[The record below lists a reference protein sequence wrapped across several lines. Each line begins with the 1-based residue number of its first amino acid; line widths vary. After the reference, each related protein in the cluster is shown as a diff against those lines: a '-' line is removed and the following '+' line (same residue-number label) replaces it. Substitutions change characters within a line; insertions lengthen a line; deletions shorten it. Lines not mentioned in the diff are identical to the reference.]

1 MGSFSRHEAESQG
14 TGCRSSTSEPWP
26 QTKDAN
32 RGQEGATRPAT
43 HEADELAEQHS
54 LLLAKA
60 VEYEIIPRL
69 MLAHRYPHEC
79 IAAEAAIEPVSPEEI
94 LEFARLVLHEDDA
107 SLQSNVLAIRSRGV
121 PVQAIFLDLLAPVAR
136 HLGELWERD
145 LCDFT
150 EVTMGLGRLQQV
162 LRDNSADFSQ
172 PVAVNDA
179 PPGRRILLAPC
190 PGEQHTFGL
199 SLVAEF
205 FHRAGWDVATHFGA
219 SDVSPAMLVQQ
230 DSYDVVGFSLGS
242 ESSLV
247 RLAECM
253 AQVRHVS
260 RNPSVRIIAG
270 GAIFALHPEYAAQI
284 SADAIITDGS
294 AAPEL
299 AEKLVARTSRLN

>member
-1 MGSFSRHEAESQG
+1 MGSFSRHESESQG
-14 TGCRSSTSEPWP
+14 LGTGQSSSDSWP
-26 QTKDAN
+26 STKDFH
-32 RGQEGATRPAT
+32 RGNEGAAPPERS
-43 HEADELAEQHS
+43 EADDRAEQRS
-54 LLLAKA
+54 TILAKA

-79 IAAEAAIEPVSPEEI
+79 IAVAPVIEQVSPEEV

-107 SLQSNVLAIRSRGV
+107 SLQSGVLALRSRGI

-150 EVTMGLGRLQQV
+150 QVTIGLGRLQQL
-162 LRDNSADFSQ
+162 LRDNSADFAQ

-205 FHRAGWDVATHFGA
+205 FHRAGWDVSTHFGA
-219 SDVSPAMLVQQ
+219 SEVSPAQLVQQ
-230 DSYDVVGFSLGS
+230 DHFDVVGFSLGS
-242 ESSLV
+242 ETSLV

-253 AQVRHVS
+253 AQVRHAS
-260 RNPSVRIIAG
+260 LNPSVRIIAG

-284 SADAIITDGS
+284 AADAIITDGS

-299 AEKLVARTSRLN
+299 AEKLVARASFLN